1 MSFLGNIGKALGGG
15 NIMGLALGA
24 ASMFFPPLGLAS
36 AAMGNLLGNAVGQA
50 VGSAVSQMVQ
60 HLGLPQQIAQQVH
73 QIVDKA
79 LQGVLKEVNQQAQEA
94 VSQKFEGVI
103 KQFIDQ
109 LSQEIFKKVRENA
122 GNAAGGAAGGAAAG
136 GAAAGGGA
144 AGGAAAGGASWFVQ
158 IAIALGEASDKQMGK
173 VKGLADQLNAAVNG
187 SGSENDKKFNAL
199 GSQMNAEAKVLDML
213 TSTMNNAVNSI
224 GDALKNAAKHQ

>member
-1 MSFLGNIGKALGGG
+1 MIKRKLMASLVSGA
-15 NIMGLALGA
+15 LALA
-24 ASMFFPPLGLAS
+24 
-36 AAMGNLLGNAVGQA
+36 
-50 VGSAVSQMVQ
+50 
-60 HLGLPQQIAQQVH
+60 
-73 QIVDKA
+73 
-79 LQGVLKEVNQQAQEA
+79 
-94 VSQKFEGVI
+94 
-103 KQFIDQ
+103 
-109 LSQEIFKKVRENA
+109 
-122 GNAAGGAAGGAAAG
+122 
-136 GAAAGGGA
+136 A